1 MYYPIQK
8 NMNIQIEINTIKKEL
23 EEIQD
28 ESLIQTI
35 KSILKFARKKNYESR
50 LKPMTT
56 KEYRARAVASEKDIK
71 AGRVKDIGT
80 IEKESDNW

>member
-1 MYYPIQK
+1 
-8 NMNIQIEINTIKKEL
+8 MNIQLEINTIKKEL

-35 KSILKFARKKNYESR
+35 KSILKFARKKSYESR
-50 LKPMTT
+50 LKSMTK
-56 KEYRARAVASEKDIK
+56 KEYIARAVASEKDIK
-71 AGRVKDIGT
+71 AGRIKDIET

>member
-56 KEYRARAVASEKDIK
+56 KEYRASAVASEKDIK
-71 AGRVKDIGT
+71 AGRVKDIET